1 MASNRFLDTE
11 TDPNLLSPLTLAFIG
26 DCVYELF
33 IREFLVTQ
41 ANRPTH
47 ELHAR
52 KVKFV
57 NASAQ
62 AEAYKSIEPILTEKE
77 VSIYKRGRNAHTN
90 HTPKNMSS
98 SDYHAATGFEA
109 LFGFL
114 YLEGKIDRLRE
125 LFTVILKDGEM
136 DDRLKDEII

>member
-1 MASNRFLDTE
+1 MNDPLGVE

-26 DCVYELF
+26 DCVYEL
-33 IREFLVTQ
+33 LVRAALVRQ
-41 ANRPTH
+41 ANRPAN
-47 ELHAR
+47 ELHVE

-62 AEAYKSIEPILTEKE
+62 HRAFTAIEGMLTEKE
-77 VSIYKRGRNAHTN
+77 LGIYKRGRNAHTN

-109 LFGFL
+109 LFGYL
-114 YLEGKIDRLRE
+114 YLLGQTDRLHE
-125 LFTVILKDGEM
+125 LFAEIWKVGEM
-136 DDRLKDEII
+136 DGEKQTS